1 MPKLDRYQI
10 FAMNYNHIPEEKSSP
25 APKATENIWLMVSG
39 PTTPHYGYLEKGKRD
54 ILYITELL

>member
-1 MPKLDRYQI
+1 MH
-10 FAMNYNHIPEEKSSP
+10 YNHIPEEKSIP

-54 ILYITELL
+54 ILYKTELF